1 MRLGGL
7 TEVAAV
13 LGVSR
18 QRVLQLRQREEF
30 PLPIGEIAHGAIWDL
45 DIVEAWATSGLRK
58 EGPGRPTTSVA
69 KRTLGKRF
77 AMEDDPV
84 GRGGFADVFRALDRR
99 TNETVAVK
107 VLRNLDDLEP
117 EAVRR
122 FARELRL
129 MQEIKHPNVM
139 PILAGGEVVQDE
151 AIWFAM
157 PLASGSLNDYVSSV
171 QGNATMIYDIV
182 SQICAG
188 LSHVHDSGIIHRDL
202 KPANVL
208 LRESGVWAISDF
220 GLASEVERKTTALTS
235 TIRNGLGSFWYTA
248 PEQWTNAR
256 SADQRS
262 DIYSLGKILQQLI
275 TGEAPVTSEM
285 PAHIFRPIIERAT
298 AVKPEHRYQQITEFL
313 EALGRAMTATAQV
326 RIWSDVDAT
335 GNAMQVR
342 VKSPATPMTEL
353 PSVLQWAE
361 TLDERDDD
369 QMRAMEKVLVW
380 MSEPQIAFLWKHDS
394 ATFRRVLQRFAEH
407 AAESSF
413 DYDLCDVLAAFGRRF
428 FNVSADSGV
437 LRAVLSYLV
446 PLGAKHN
453 RWFVRDLVVK
463 LLAQLRDDE
472 LVVAAVET
480 LLSLP
485 LPQVRWTVTDFGLRT
500 LPRSIRVSID
510 ARLQKAG

>member
-7 TEVAAV
+7 TEVAAA

-18 QRVLQLRQREEF
+18 QRVLQLRQREDF
-30 PLPIGEIAHGAIWDL
+30 PMPVGDIAQGAIWDL
-45 DIVEAWATSGLRK
+45 DIVEAWVSSGLR
-58 EGPGRPTTSVA
+58 EGPGRPSSATA

-77 AMEDDPV
+77 VLEDDPV

-107 VLRNLDDLEP
+107 MLRNLEELEP

-122 FARELRL
+122 FSRELRL
-129 MQEIKHPNVM
+129 MQEIEHANVM
-139 PILAGGEVVQDE
+139 PILAEGEVVKDE

-171 QGNATMIYDIV
+171 EGNATVIFDIV
-182 SQICAG
+182 SQVCAG
-188 LSHVHDSGIIHRDL
+188 LSYVHGRQIIHRDL
-202 KPANVL
+202 KPANIL
-208 LRESGVWAISDF
+208 LRETGVWAISDF

-262 DIYSLGKILQQLI
+262 DIYSLGKILQQLV

-285 PAHIFRPIIERAT
+285 PAHIFRPIVERAT
-298 AVKPEHRYQQITEFL
+298 AVKPERRYQDVTEFL
-313 EALGRAMTATAQV
+313 DALGRAMTATAQV
-326 RIWSDVDAT
+326 HIWSNVDAT
-335 GNAMQVR
+335 ADAMQVR
-342 VKSPATPMTEL
+342 IKSPATPISEL

-361 TLDERDDD
+361 ALDEHDDD

-380 MSEPQIAFLWKHDS
+380 MTETQIAFLWKHDS
-394 ATFRRVLQRFAEH
+394 ATFVRVFQRYADH
-407 AAESSF
+407 VADTGF
-413 DYDLCDVLAAFGRRF
+413 DFDQCDVLAAFGRRF
-428 FNVSADSGV
+428 FNATADPGV
-437 LRAVLSYLV
+437 LRIALSYLV
-446 PLGAKHN
+446 PLGANHN

-463 LLAQLRDDE
+463 LLAQLRE
-472 LVVAAVET
+472 EEMTVAAVET

-485 LPQVRWTVTDFGLRT
+485 LPQVRWTITDFGLRT
-500 LPRSIRVSID
+500 LPRSIRVSLD
-510 ARLQKAG
+510 RRLQQAG